1 MKYSVS
7 FYQDYQNN
15 NGNPVYSEKFEFD
28 TLKEADAKMS
38 ELMELEPE
46 LGLTNYARVVDEDG
60 IFYREDSNSGRYLKP
75 TEIIITYHH
84 DTYINYCYVIED
96 VKFADEGM
104 KTSDLQYDRDI
115 TYQSVD
121 LLFDSVEELEHAFIR
136 RQSIFNKIK
145 TGSHLINEFIE
156 ENV

>member
-1 MKYSVS
+1 MKYKLS

-15 NGNPVYSEKFEFD
+15 DGNPVYSEEFEFD

-46 LGLTNYARVVDEDG
+46 LGLTNYVRIIDEDKT
-60 IFYREDSNSGRYLKP
+60 YREDSNSGRNLKP
-75 TEIIITYHH
+75 TEVIVTYHH
-84 DTYINYCYVIED
+84 DTYINYCYVIEE

-115 TYQSVD
+115 TFQSVD
-121 LLFDSVEELEHAFIR
+121 MLFDSVEELELSFIR